1 MFQTTDLEGRKT
13 FDFLDKFCDKVR
25 FLSETVSAVL
35 NILIKHQKV
44 YYRAVGRPEKLWV
57 AAHHNRLTI
66 KSLFLLSNLEGN
78 KYTGSLAPLDFIG
91 AFSLVR
97 GCGCTCRGQILER
110 SLPGKNVMKEQNF
123 RQPNEY
129 EHGSQIYYII

>member
-1 MFQTTDLEGRKT
+1 MFQTTDFEGRKT
-13 FDFLDKFCDKVR
+13 FDFLDKFFDKVR

-78 KYTGSLAPLDFIG
+78 KYTGSLAPVDFIG
-91 AFSLVR
+91 AVF
-97 GCGCTCRGQILER
+97 TCAW
-110 SLPGKNVMKEQNF
+110 V
-123 RQPNEY
+123 
-129 EHGSQIYYII
+129 